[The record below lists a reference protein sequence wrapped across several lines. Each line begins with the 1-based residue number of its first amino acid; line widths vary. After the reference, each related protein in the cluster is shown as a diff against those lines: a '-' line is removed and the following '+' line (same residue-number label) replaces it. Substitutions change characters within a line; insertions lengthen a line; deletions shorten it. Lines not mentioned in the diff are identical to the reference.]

1 MRAPDFRALLARAV
15 PKRCALCGTSGVEG
29 GLCVHCTTDLPPLPV
44 PCCPVCAAPSPT
56 GATCGAC
63 LKAPPRFD
71 ATFVGCSYAF
81 PVDALIRA
89 LKYRRTLAAAGAL
102 AEVLAR
108 GLWGAP
114 APDLVVPVP
123 LSAERERARGFNQS
137 LEIARCL
144 PARWRRAIDA
154 AALVRTHDTPPQ
166 AALPL
171 VDRAR
176 NVKGAFRA
184 ARTLDAMSIAL
195 VDDVMTTGATL
206 DAAAA
211 ALKAA
216 GARDVVAWVVARTP
230 PPA

>member
-15 PKRCALCGTSGVEG
+15 PKRCALCGTRGVEG
-29 GLCVHCTTDLPPLPV
+29 GLCASCTADLPRPPA
-44 PCCPVCAAPSPT
+44 PRCPVCAAPSPT

-63 LKAPPRFD
+63 LTSPPRFD

-81 PVDALIRA
+81 PADALIRA
-89 LKYRRTLAAAGAL
+89 LKYRGTLAAAGAL
-102 AEVLAR
+102 AEVLAPA
-108 GLWGAP
+108 LWTAP
-114 APDLVVPVP
+114 VPDLVVPIP
-123 LSAERERARGFNQS
+123 LSAARERERGFNQS

-144 PARWRRAIDA
+144 PPRWRQPVDP
-154 AALVRTHDTPPQ
+154 AALVRIQDTPPQ

-171 VDRAR
+171 ADRAR

-184 ARTLDAMSIAL
+184 SRPLDGLSIAL

-211 ALKAA
+211 ALRAA
-216 GARDVVAWVVARTP
+216 GAREVVAWVVARTP
-230 PPA
+230 PPT